1 MQANIMSFIY
11 MIVNPVSF
19 KTILNLGESQKGE

>member
-11 MIVNPVSF
+11 MIVNPVSSE
-19 KTILNLGESQKGE
+19 TILNIEKSQKGE

>member
-11 MIVNPVSF
+11 MIVNPVSS
-19 KTILNLGESQKGE
+19 KTILNIEKSQKGE

>member
-11 MIVNPVSF
+11 IIVNPVSS
-19 KTILNLGESQKGE
+19 KTILNLEEGQKGE

>member
-19 KTILNLGESQKGE
+19 KTILNLEESQKEE